1 MSALLI
7 ALAVGLGVDA
17 ADHKGK
23 PARPLAPPS
32 RVSVPVAKNRP
43 LFSNPQVSFDG
54 KRVWV
59 ARAAVSG
66 SRTQGL
72 EVMAIALAAGG
83 KAETVDFPV
92 PVNGNQVRILLSN
105 NDKYL
110 AVLSQGELWIKTL
123 GEVAEPRRLYP
134 PAQGETPLGSGLS
147 QASFGPD
154 STWLLVKSPMGWG
167 RLAVATSEFQGLS
180 LPSIDLSGPA
190 IGCLAMSSDGF
201 HAILVKPQAGQ
212 GYLNG
217 SPVLALNISTGFAQG
232 LNTEHLYSEV
242 LFLPDG
248 HPLGKDA
255 AGALWLLRPKSRLA
269 YFTPPKAPKHS
280 TIDGYAINFAA
291 TKLAWTV
298 TTDLEG
304 KSPHAELWVAGAPP
318 TPEPPKVA
326 KAGED

>member
-1 MSALLI
+1 M
-7 ALAVGLGVDA
+7 ALAVGLAVDA
-17 ADHKGK
+17 APQKGK
-23 PARPLAPPS
+23 HARPLAPPS
-32 RVSVPVAKNRP
+32 RVSVPLAKNRP
-43 LFSNPQVSFDG
+43 LHSNPQVSFDG

-59 ARAAVSG
+59 ARLAPPSE

-72 EVMAIALAAGG
+72 EVMSIALAPGG
-83 KAETVDFPV
+83 KAETVNFPV
-92 PVNGNQVRILLSN
+92 PVNGNRVRILLSN

-134 PAQGETPLGSGLS
+134 PTQGETPLGSGLS

-167 RLAVATSEFQGLS
+167 RLGVATGEFGGLG
-180 LPSIDLSGPA
+180 LPAIDLSSQPGS
-190 IGCLAMSSDGF
+190 GCLAMSSDGL
-201 HAILVKPQAGQ
+201 HAILVKPEAGQ

-217 SPVLALNISTGFAQG
+217 SPALAININTAFAQG
-232 LNTEHLYSEV
+232 LDTDHLYSEV

-255 AGALWLLRPKSRLA
+255 AGALWLLRPRSRLA
-269 YFTPPKAPKHS
+269 YFTPPAVSRHS
-280 TIDGYAINFAA
+280 TVDGYDINFAA

-318 TPEPPKVA
+318 TPEPPKSS
-326 KAGED
+326 KTDEN